1 MMSHLFVRHA
11 AVCLFALACLTGAAN
26 AQAQQQPTPGAL
38 AAAKELLEIK
48 GAQTLLGPIVP
59 GVVETA
65 KKSLMQSN
73 PNLVKELNEVAGQLR
88 AELAPRS
95 SEIIQNF
102 VVLYAQR
109 FTEPELKQIVAFYR
123 SPLGKKFLTDEPAV
137 MDDGFKQAQSWADRL
152 SEQVIA
158 RFREEMK
165 KRGHQI

>member
-1 MMSHLFVRHA
+1 MRIVRHA
-11 AVCLFALACLTGAAN
+11 SICLLALACFTGAAQ
-26 AQAQQQPTPGAL
+26 AQAQQPSPGAL

-48 GAQTLLGPIVP
+48 GAQNMLGPIVP

-65 KKSLMQSN
+65 KNSLMQSN
-73 PNLVKELNEVAGQLR
+73 PNLVKELNEVAVQLR
-88 AELAPRS
+88 TELAPRS
-95 SEIIQNF
+95 SEVIQNF

-123 SPLGKKFLTDEPAV
+123 SPLGQKLLVDEPTL
-137 MDDGFKQAQSWADRL
+137 MDQGFKQAQSWADRL

-158 RFREEMK
+158 RFRDEMK

>member
-1 MMSHLFVRHA
+1 MMSISLMRHA
-11 AVCLFALACLTGAAN
+11 SACLLALTCLVGTAN
-26 AQAQQQPTPGAL
+26 TQAQQQPTPAAL

-48 GAQTLLGPIVP
+48 GAQNMLGPIVP

-65 KKSLMQSN
+65 KNSLMQSN
-73 PNLVKELNEVAGQLR
+73 PNLVKELNEVAQQLR
-88 AELAPRS
+88 TELAPRS
-95 SEIIQNF
+95 SEVIQNF

-123 SPLGKKFLTDEPAV
+123 SPLGKKLLTDEPTL
-137 MDDGFKQAQSWADRL
+137 MDDGFKQAQSWADRF
-152 SEQVIA
+152 SEQVVA

>member
-1 MMSHLFVRHA
+1 MISIRLVRHA
-11 AVCLFALACLTGAAN
+11 SACLLALACLAGTGN
-26 AQAQQQPTPGAL
+26 AQSQQPTPAAL

-48 GAQTLLGPIVP
+48 GAQTMLGPIVP

-65 KKSLMQSN
+65 KNSLMQSN
-73 PNLVKELNEVAGQLR
+73 PNLVKELNEVAQQLR

-95 SEIIQNF
+95 SEVIQNF

-123 SPLGKKFLTDEPAV
+123 SPLGKKLLTDEPV
-137 MDDGFKQAQSWADRL
+137 LMDDGFKQAQNWADRL

-158 RFREEMK
+158 RFRDEMK

>member
-1 MMSHLFVRHA
+1 MMSIRLMRHA
-11 AVCLFALACLTGAAN
+11 SACLLALTCFVGTAN
-26 AQAQQQPTPGAL
+26 AQAQQQPTPSAL

-48 GAQTLLGPIVP
+48 GAQNMLGPIVP

-65 KKSLMQSN
+65 KNSLMQSN
-73 PNLVKELNEVAGQLR
+73 PNLVKELNEVAQQLR
-88 AELAPRS
+88 TELAPRS
-95 SEIIQNF
+95 SEVIQNF

-123 SPLGKKFLTDEPAV
+123 SPLGKKLLTDEPTL
-137 MDDGFKQAQSWADRL
+137 MDDGFKQAQSWADRF
-152 SEQVIA
+152 SEQVVA

>member
-1 MMSHLFVRHA
+1 MIIHKFARH
-11 AVCLFALACLTGAAN
+11 VSACLLAFACLAGPGDAK
-26 AQAQQQPTPGAL
+26 AQQQPTPAAL

-48 GAQTLLGPIVP
+48 GAQNMLGPIVP

-65 KKSLMQSN
+65 KNSLMQSN
-73 PNLVKELNEVAGQLR
+73 PNLAKDLNEVAVQLR
-88 AELAPRS
+88 SELTPRS
-95 SEIIQNF
+95 SEVIQEF

-109 FTEPELKQIVAFYR
+109 FTEPELKQIVTFYR
-123 SPLGKKFLTDEPAV
+123 SPLGKKLLTDEPV
-137 MDDGFKQAQSWADRL
+137 LMDEGFKQAQNWANRL

>member
-1 MMSHLFVRHA
+1 MRIVRHA
-11 AVCLFALACLTGAAN
+11 SICLLALACFTGA
-26 AQAQQQPTPGAL
+26 AQAQQQQPSPGAL

-48 GAQTLLGPIVP
+48 GAQNMLGPIVP

-65 KKSLMQSN
+65 KNSLMQSN
-73 PNLVKELNEVAGQLR
+73 PNLVKELNEVAVQLR
-88 AELAPRS
+88 TELAPRS
-95 SEIIQNF
+95 SEVIQTF

-123 SPLGKKFLTDEPAV
+123 SPLGQKLLADEPTL
-137 MDDGFKQAQSWADRL
+137 MDQGFKQAQSWADRL

-158 RFREEMK
+158 RFRDEMK